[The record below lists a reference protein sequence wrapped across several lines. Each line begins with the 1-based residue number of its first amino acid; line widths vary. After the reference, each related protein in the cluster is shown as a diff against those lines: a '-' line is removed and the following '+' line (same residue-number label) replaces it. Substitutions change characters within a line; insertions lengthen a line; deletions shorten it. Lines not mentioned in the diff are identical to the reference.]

1 MLSFEPYVLIVHI
14 LSFELFLFPRML
26 CRRDVMSTII
36 PHSIRYAQNAS
47 GSQEMLQSYLLEKQ
61 RDNQP
66 DVFHTQNRL
75 AMWDVEAGASVF
87 EYHKHYGLFN
97 CLSVQYARVSII
109 CQNVPIEAPFIANLG
124 IPNAWLYDTDGYDKC
139 DWGGE
144 VIEIVQQK
152 NYIYFFGFVFIF
164 SKKDTK
170 M

>member
-61 RDNQP
+61 RDKQP

-75 AMWDVEAGASVF
+75 AMWDVEAGASLF
-87 EYHKHYGLFN
+87 EYLKHYGLFN
-97 CLSVQYARVSII
+97 MLVFLLYAKMSLSRRPSLLIWEFQMHGYTIRT
-109 CQNVPIEAPFIANLG
+109 
-124 IPNAWLYDTDGYDKC
+124 DTTSAI
-139 DWGGE
+139 GE
-144 VIEIVQQK
+144 
-152 NYIYFFGFVFIF
+152 GR
-164 SKKDTK
+164 
-170 M
+170 